1 MPTIQP
7 PPRTQTSSNV
17 LDALFHEYEAVY
29 RLAEFRLAALD
40 RRIPL
45 IGGVLTAFLSAVPV
59 LPGPSQILGLI
70 AIPISLIWL
79 VRTTINH
86 ARSFEDALRAIEK
99 LEMRINKQ
107 VGEKVMGFQSTH
119 PSRGETIGGRTGH
132 ETVMAV
138 VVASCLLLGIS
149 LWMAASIMEREP
161 DLQLLYTTGIASIVV
176 LLMYSVRSWG
186 RYRYRAR
193 NGLKPENQ

>member
-59 LPGPSQILGLI
+59 TELARADDDQPCPV
-70 AIPISLIWL
+70 
-79 VRTTINH
+79 VR
-86 ARSFEDALRAIEK
+86 
-99 LEMRINKQ
+99 
-107 VGEKVMGFQSTH
+107 GC
-119 PSRGETIGGRTGH
+119 
-132 ETVMAV
+132 
-138 VVASCLLLGIS
+138 VAGN
-149 LWMAASIMEREP
+149 RE
-161 DLQLLYTTGIASIVV
+161 A
-176 LLMYSVRSWG
+176 
-186 RYRYRAR
+186 
-193 NGLKPENQ
+193 

>member
-1 MPTIQP
+1 
-7 PPRTQTSSNV
+7 
-17 LDALFHEYEAVY
+17 
-29 RLAEFRLAALD
+29 
-40 RRIPL
+40 
-45 IGGVLTAFLSAVPV
+45 
-59 LPGPSQILGLI
+59 
-70 AIPISLIWL
+70 
-79 VRTTINH
+79 
-86 ARSFEDALRAIEK
+86 
-99 LEMRINKQ
+99 MRINKQ